1 MKTRIISAIVA
12 LAIFVPL
19 IILGGKYF
27 AVAVG
32 VLGLLAYREI
42 LNLKENAREIP
53 IFIKFIGMVLTLL
66 LIFSECEG
74 FNIINGLSYK
84 GLGVLLLSLFIPT
97 LFYKNNVYTTRE
109 AFYLTGVVLLL
120 GLVFNGFILVRD
132 LSIYRL
138 VYLILICTLTDAF
151 AMFTGMLIGRHKLCP
166 TISPK
171 KTIEGSL
178 GGTIIGSSVAIIFYV
193 NLVGDFSIKLIL
205 FTLLLS
211 VIGQLGDL
219 FFSKI
224 KRENGIKD
232 FSKIMP
238 GHGGILDRLDSL
250 CFVVLAYLVVIS
262 YF

>member
-12 LAIFVPL
+12 LAIFVPI
-19 IILGGKYF
+19 IILGGRYF
-27 AVAVG
+27 AVAMG

-53 IFIKFIGMVLTLL
+53 LFIKFIGMVLMLL

-84 GLGVLLLSLFIPT
+84 GLGVLLLALFIPT

-120 GLVFNGFILVRD
+120 GLVFNGFILVRE

-138 VYLILICTLTDAF
+138 LYLFLICALTDAF
-151 AMFTGMLIGRHKLCP
+151 AMFTGMLIGKHKLCP

-178 GGTIIGSSVAIIFYV
+178 GGTIIGSTVGIIFYL
-193 NLVGDFSIKLIL
+193 NLVGDFSYKLIL

-232 FSKIMP
+232 FSNIMP
-238 GHGGILDRLDSL
+238 GHGGVLDRIDSL

>member
-12 LAIFVPL
+12 LAIFVPI
-19 IILGGKYF
+19 IILGGRYF
-27 AVAVG
+27 AVAMG

-53 IFIKFIGMVLTLL
+53 LFIKFVGMVLMLL

-84 GLGVLLLSLFIPT
+84 GLGVLLLTLFIPT
-97 LFYKNNVYTTRE
+97 LFYKSNVYTTRE

-120 GLVFNGFILVRD
+120 GLVFNGFILVRA

-138 VYLILICTLTDAF
+138 VYLFLICALTDAF
-151 AMFTGMLIGRHKLCP
+151 AMFTGMLIGKHKLCP

-178 GGTIIGSSVAIIFYV
+178 GGTIIGSTVGIIFYL
-193 NLVGDFSIKLIL
+193 NLVGDFSYKLIL

-211 VIGQLGDL
+211 IIGQLGDL

-238 GHGGILDRLDSL
+238 GHGGVLDRLDSL